1 MFKKALHF
9 PNHIFWSHW
18 VPSKCQASKLK
29 LRSNS
34 ILCGALAHFYDEG
47 KAKGRS
53 KGRPS
58 EYDDLWCQSHSIPS
72 KRIWKYVLFMH
83 VAFKV
88 ASHNLCKITKCMP
101 QQVVLTSWR
110 LHLRFICD
118 PKWPEQRVCRVSKNV
133 VAFALSAI
141 ALDSEKAN
149 PSVGRVRPAR
159 FPTSAPPTLSPNPRQ
174 HKFWLIER
182 LLVDLLK
189 WSWVP
194 ARSNKTT
201 EIIQSYS
208 TLQTKWKLTTKHTHK
223 IHKIGWLGG

>member
-141 ALDSEKAN
+141 ALDSWESKPKCWAC
-149 PSVGRVRPAR
+149 PASS
-159 FPTSAPPTLSPNPRQ
+159 FSNKCTSNAFAKSTAAQVLINWAPACGSAQMVLSP
-174 HKFWLIER
+174 
-182 LLVDLLK
+182 
-189 WSWVP
+189 
-194 ARSNKTT
+194 
-201 EIIQSYS
+201 S
-208 TLQTKWKLTTKHTHK
+208 TFQ
-223 IHKIGWLGG
+223 

>member
-1 MFKKALHF
+1 MTKHWKLCWRSIKIVDVQCGKSFTHFESSVQSRAFPRPLLAICLTERSQETCKMFKKTLHF

-141 ALDSEKAN
+141 ALDS
-149 PSVGRVRPAR
+149 
-159 FPTSAPPTLSPNPRQ
+159 
-174 HKFWLIER
+174 
-182 LLVDLLK
+182 
-189 WSWVP
+189 
-194 ARSNKTT
+194 
-201 EIIQSYS
+201 
-208 TLQTKWKLTTKHTHK
+208 
-223 IHKIGWLGG
+223 